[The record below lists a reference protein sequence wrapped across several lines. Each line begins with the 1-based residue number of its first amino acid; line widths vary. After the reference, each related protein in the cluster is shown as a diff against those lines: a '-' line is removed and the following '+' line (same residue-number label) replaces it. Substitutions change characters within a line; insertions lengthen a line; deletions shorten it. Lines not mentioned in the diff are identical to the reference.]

1 MQVGHGLPCPFCF
14 RIRQIMFEEAT
25 MDLFSK
31 TNLPMTLVIVLI
43 VWAWISFLSVVLGS
57 LF

>member
-1 MQVGHGLPCPFCF
+1 
-14 RIRQIMFEEAT
+14 

-31 TNLPMTLVIVLI
+31 TNLPMTLVISLI